1 MNRMQEK
8 ELESFSV
15 PDLVPERNWEELL
28 VSVWD
33 SLKLRSKRFKESR
46 VRFVEIKF
54 YPYKNGNH
62 SVSYHNGLLT
72 VKFHTSLMEAREEV
86 ILSFI
91 QLLISKLLG
100 LKPKQIWKEEV
111 AEFLN
116 SLPESGTGN
125 FKKLKEVGAVYN
137 LKAILE
143 KISSFYFPKMDA
155 KLLSIGWADR
165 LGKRR
170 LGSYEKRNMNIRI
183 SPILD
188 HKEVPLY
195 VLEHVVHHEIL
206 HHILPTRIKNGQNS
220 IHSPEFKRMEKEYV
234 RYREAINWLKME
246 YPKFL
251 ISHQREIGHR
261 LRSEFY
267 G

>member
-1 MNRMQEK
+1 MLEK

-15 PDLVPERNWEELL
+15 PDPIPARNWEEYLI
-28 VSVWD
+28 SIWD
-33 SLKLRSKRFKESR
+33 SLKIRSRRFKESQ
-46 VRFVEIKF
+46 VRSVELKF
-54 YPYKNGNH
+54 YPYRNGNH
-62 SVSYHNGLLT
+62 SISFHNGILSA
-72 VKFHTSLMEAREEV
+72 KFHTSLMGAREE
-86 ILSFI
+86 IIFSFI
-91 QLLISKLLG
+91 SLLISKLLG
-100 LKPKQIWKEEV
+100 LKPKQAWKEEV

-116 SLPESGTGN
+116 SIPESGSAN
-125 FKKLKEVGAVYN
+125 FKKLKENGVTYD
-137 LKAILE
+137 LKVILE
-143 KISSFYFPKMDA
+143 EISSSYFSKMDA

-206 HHILPTRIKNGQNS
+206 HHILPSRVKNGHNS
-220 IHSPEFKRMEKEYV
+220 IHSPEFKRKEKEYV

-251 ISHQREIGHR
+251 IKHQKEIGLR

>member
-1 MNRMQEK
+1 MLEK

-15 PDLVPERNWEELL
+15 PDPIPARNWEEYLI
-28 VSVWD
+28 SIWD
-33 SLKLRSKRFKESR
+33 SLKIRSRRFKESH
-46 VRFVEIKF
+46 VRSVELKF
-54 YPYKNGNH
+54 YPYRNGNH
-62 SVSYHNGLLT
+62 SISFHNGILSA
-72 VKFHTSLMEAREEV
+72 KFHTSLMGAREE
-86 ILSFI
+86 IIFAFI
-91 QLLISKLLG
+91 SLLISKLLG
-100 LKPKQIWKEEV
+100 LKPKQAWKEEV

-116 SLPESGTGN
+116 SLPESGSTN
-125 FKKLKEVGAVYN
+125 FKKLKENGIAYD
-137 LKAILE
+137 LKLILD
-143 KISSFYFPKMDA
+143 KISSLYFPKIDT
-155 KLLSIGWADR
+155 KILSIGWADR
-165 LGKRR
+165 LGRRR

-188 HKEVPLY
+188 HKEVPIY

-206 HHILPTRIKNGQNS
+206 HHILPSRIKNGHNS
-220 IHSPEFKRMEKEYV
+220 IHSPEFKRKEKEYV

-251 ISHQREIGHR
+251 MKHQKEIGHR

>member
-1 MNRMQEK
+1 MQER

-15 PDLVPERNWEELL
+15 HDPNPNRNWEELL

-33 SLKLRSKRFKESR
+33 SLKVRSRRSKESQ
-46 VRFVEIKF
+46 VRSVELKF
-54 YPYKNGNH
+54 YPYRNGNH
-62 SVSYHNGLLT
+62 SVSYHNGILT
-72 VKFHTSLMEAREEV
+72 GKFHTSLMEAEENT
-86 ILSFI
+86 ILSFLS
-91 QLLISKLLG
+91 LLISKLLG
-100 LKPKQIWKEEV
+100 LKPEPIWKEEV

-116 SLPESGTGN
+116 SIPESGTRN
-125 FKKLKEVGAVYN
+125 FKKLRENGVTYD
-137 LKAILE
+137 LKVILE

-155 KLLSIGWADR
+155 KLLTIGWADR

-170 LGSYEKRNMNIRI
+170 LGSYEKRNKNIRI

-188 HKEVPLY
+188 HKDVPIY

-206 HHILPTRIKNGQNS
+206 HHILPTRVKNGQNS
-220 IHSPEFKRMEKEYV
+220 IHSPEFKRKEKEYV
-234 RYREAINWLKME
+234 RYHEAINWLKME

-251 ISHQREIGHR
+251 IRHQKEIGLR
-261 LRSEFY
+261 FRSEFY

>member
-1 MNRMQEK
+1 MIPMPEK

-15 PDLVPERNWEELL
+15 PNLIPDRNWDELL
-28 VSVWD
+28 ISSWD
-33 SLKLRSKRFKESR
+33 SLKVRSRRFKDSNIR
-46 VRFVEIKF
+46 SVELKF

-62 SVSYHNGLLT
+62 SVSYRNGILNA
-72 VKFHTSLMEAREEV
+72 KFHTSLMDAGEKT
-86 ILSFI
+86 IFSFVH
-91 QLLISKLLG
+91 LLISKLLG

-111 AEFLN
+111 ADFLN
-116 SLPESGTGN
+116 SIPESGPGK
-125 FKKLKEVGAVYN
+125 FKKLRENGVVYD
-137 LKAILE
+137 LKIILE
-143 KISSFYFPKMDA
+143 EISSSYFPKMDT

-188 HKEVPLY
+188 HKEVPIF

-220 IHSPEFKRMEKEYV
+220 IHSPEFKRKEKEYV
-234 RYREAINWLKME
+234 RYRDAINWLKTE

-251 ISHQREIGHR
+251 MKYQKEIGFR
-261 LRSEFY
+261 LKSEFY

>member
-1 MNRMQEK
+1 MPER

-15 PDLVPERNWEELL
+15 PEPILDRNWEEYL
-28 VSVWD
+28 VSIWD
-33 SLKLRSKRFKESR
+33 TLKIRSRRFKESQ
-46 VRFVEIKF
+46 VRSVELKF
-54 YPYKNGNH
+54 YPYRNGNH
-62 SVSYHNGLLT
+62 SISFYNGVLSA
-72 VKFHTSLMEAREEV
+72 KFHTSLTEAREE
-86 ILSFI
+86 IIFSFI
-91 QLLISKLLG
+91 SLLISKLLG
-100 LKPKQIWKEEV
+100 LKPKQVWKEEV

-116 SLPESGTGN
+116 SLPESRTAN
-125 FKKLKEVGAVYN
+125 SKKLKETGVTYD
-137 LKAILE
+137 LKVILE
-143 KISSFYFPKMDA
+143 EISSFYFPKMDT

-188 HKEVPLY
+188 HNEVPLY

-206 HHILPTRIKNGQNS
+206 HHILPTRIKNGHNS
-220 IHSPEFKRMEKEYV
+220 IHSPEFKRKEKEYV

-251 ISHQREIGHR
+251 IKHQREIGHR

>member
-1 MNRMQEK
+1 MPERD
-8 ELESFSV
+8 LESFSV
-15 PDLVPERNWEELL
+15 PDSSPDRNWEELL
-28 VSVWD
+28 VSIWD
-33 SLKLRSKRFKESR
+33 SLKIKSRRFKESQ
-46 VRFVEIKF
+46 VRSVEIKF

-62 SVSYHNGLLT
+62 SVSYHNGLLRA
-72 VKFHTSLMEAREEV
+72 KFHTSLMDAREET
-86 ILSFI
+86 ILSFVS
-91 QLLISKLLG
+91 LLISKLLG
-100 LKPKQIWKEEV
+100 LKPKPAWKEEV

-116 SLPESGTGN
+116 SLPESELTN
-125 FKKLKEVGAVYN
+125 FKKLKETGVAYD
-137 LKAILE
+137 LKVILE

-188 HKEVPLY
+188 HTDVPLY

-206 HHILPTRIKNGQNS
+206 HHILPSRVKNGQNS
-220 IHSPEFKRMEKEYV
+220 IHSPEFKRKEKEYV

-251 ISHQREIGHR
+251 IKNQREIGLR
-261 LRSEFY
+261 LKSEFY